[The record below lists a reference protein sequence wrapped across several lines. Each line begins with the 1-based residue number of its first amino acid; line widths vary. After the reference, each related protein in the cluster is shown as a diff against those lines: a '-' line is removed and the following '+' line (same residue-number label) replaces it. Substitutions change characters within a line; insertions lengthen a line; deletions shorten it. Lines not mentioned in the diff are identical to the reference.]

1 MTLYD
6 ILYTNMS
13 YEMNWKACILHEI
26 IIWKKKEK
34 KLVFS
39 ELFNS
44 VKMYGAQLNK
54 NETKAFSS
62 IKQTLRSLINGWSD
76 YELYASSFGFNQEV

>member
-1 MTLYD
+1 
-6 ILYTNMS
+6 
-13 YEMNWKACILHEI
+13 
-26 IIWKKKEK
+26 
-34 KLVFS
+34 
-39 ELFNS
+39 
-44 VKMYGAQLNK
+44 MYGAQLNK

>member
-1 MTLYD
+1 MFD
-6 ILYTNMS
+6 SI
-13 YEMNWKACILHEI
+13 WHPLHYYV
-26 IIWKKKEK
+26 IWIELKSMHASWNHNLKKKEK

-76 YELYASSFGFNQEV
+76 YELYASSFGFNL